1 MLERARGLLGKRP
14 RRVIVVGRLKRVN
27 ILRGGNAMKK
37 MIWLSLLILFI
48 PAILYGQGKVEA
60 PVWNV
65 GDKWSLPDDVT
76 ISVSNVDETTYSVK
90 YITARGES
98 MIIYEKSSLNRL
110 YAADRD
116 RRIKYEGRN
125 KRLFNFPLEIGKS
138 WTDKFTIKS
147 GTFGKQEFTVTETF
161 TPLGWEEIEIKAGK
175 FKALKIEYKQ
185 QMVGEGGGQP
195 REGKA
200 WYWYSPDVK
209 YMLKCQYEKTDY
221 WETAYDLE
229 LISFKLMK

>member
-1 MLERARGLLGKRP
+1 
-14 RRVIVVGRLKRVN
+14 
-27 ILRGGNAMKK
+27 MKK
-37 MIWLSLLILFI
+37 MICLSLLILFI
-48 PAILYGQGKVEA
+48 PVFIYAQDKIGA

-76 ISVSNVDETTYSVK
+76 ISVSSADESSYSLK
-90 YITARGES
+90 YMTARGES
-98 MIIYEKSSLNRL
+98 IIIYEKSSLNRL

-116 RRIKYEGRN
+116 KRIKYEGRN

-138 WTDKFTIKS
+138 WTDKFIIKS

-161 TPLGWEEIEIKAGK
+161 TPLGWEDIEIKAGK
-175 FKALKIEYKQ
+175 FKAVKIEYKQ
-185 QMVGEGGGQP
+185 QMVGEGGQP
-195 REGKA
+195 KEGKA

-209 YMLKCQYEKTDY
+209 YMLKCQYERTDY
-221 WETAYDLE
+221 WDANYDWE